1 MLRPIIKVLKALN
14 SNESPWQIS
23 LGLLLGTVLALTPL
37 LSPHNLIVLFLAL
50 IINLNIS
57 KIGGRS
63 NFFRSG

>member
-50 IINLNIS
+50 IINLNIN